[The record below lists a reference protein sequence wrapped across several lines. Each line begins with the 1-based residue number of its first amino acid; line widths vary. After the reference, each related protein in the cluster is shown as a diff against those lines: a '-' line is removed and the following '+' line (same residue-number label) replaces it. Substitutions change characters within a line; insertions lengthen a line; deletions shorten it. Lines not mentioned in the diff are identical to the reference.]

1 MKVTGALALLRALE
15 HEGVEVIFGIPGGAS
30 MPIYD
35 PLVDSSSIRHILC
48 RHEQG
53 AGHAAEGYAWATG
66 RVGVCM
72 ATSGPGGTNLVTPI
86 ADAKMDSVPIV
97 AITGQVT
104 VQTADSS
111 TRAVVDRYLSS
122 EVVYM
127 GGGFGL
133 DEDQSGDVLQL
144 RRRDWTPWEFE
155 RACRNLAHRLQATVR
170 RVETGP
176 VEDREAAAR

>member
-1 MKVTGALALLRALE
+1 LNAERRVSDKATAQ
-15 HEGVEVIFGIPGGAS
+15 EGVTMRYEFDRNGTVVAS
-30 MPIYD
+30 V
-35 PLVDSSSIRHILC
+35 LW
-48 RHEQG
+48 
-53 AGHAAEGYAWATG
+53 EG
-66 RVGVCM
+66 
-72 ATSGPGGTNLVTPI
+72 P
-86 ADAKMDSVPIV
+86 
-97 AITGQVT
+97 GQVT
-104 VQTADSS
+104 VETADTS

>member
-1 MKVTGALALLRALE
+1 MNAQRRIGDESSGR
-15 HEGVEVIFGIPGGAS
+15 EGVTMRYEFDRNGTVVAS
-30 MPIYD
+30 V
-35 PLVDSSSIRHILC
+35 LW
-48 RHEQG
+48 
-53 AGHAAEGYAWATG
+53 EG
-66 RVGVCM
+66 
-72 ATSGPGGTNLVTPI
+72 P
-86 ADAKMDSVPIV
+86 
-97 AITGQVT
+97 GQVT
-104 VQTADSS
+104 VETADSS

>member
-1 MKVTGALALLRALE
+1 MNAERRVSDKATAQ
-15 HEGVEVIFGIPGGAS
+15 EGVTMRYEFDRNGTVVAS
-30 MPIYD
+30 V
-35 PLVDSSSIRHILC
+35 LW
-48 RHEQG
+48 
-53 AGHAAEGYAWATG
+53 EG
-66 RVGVCM
+66 
-72 ATSGPGGTNLVTPI
+72 P
-86 ADAKMDSVPIV
+86 
-97 AITGQVT
+97 GQVT
-104 VQTADSS
+104 VETADSS